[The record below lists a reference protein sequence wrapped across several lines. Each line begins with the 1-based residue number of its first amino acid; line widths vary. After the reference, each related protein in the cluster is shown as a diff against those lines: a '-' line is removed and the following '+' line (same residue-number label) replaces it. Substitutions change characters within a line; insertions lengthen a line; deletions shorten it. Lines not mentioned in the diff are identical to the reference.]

1 MLRLSADQMLT
12 SSCRRMAQGMLQQS
26 RRSFV
31 SSNHHQQQ
39 TSRTLLRR
47 PKTSG
52 NSSSATAQQQQQ
64 YQQRILSTAA
74 AGPVVGY
81 VAMAVNT
88 TLCDAVHAERHLV
101 MYPTRRR
108 FQRPV
113 IVEPPTFWENVKKY
127 WRMWMRLLKLAF
139 HLAPVVAFYPIL
151 LAIAPRKPADM
162 DVQEFVLSSKGD
174 DEVEGGLMEWYL
186 KMCLHCVEASG
197 AAVIKLM
204 QWAGSRPDMF
214 GHDFCAVFS
223 KLQDETTPHPWS
235 HTELVL
241 RNAYGANWQRRVKM
255 GKLLGSGCI
264 GQVYK
269 GEVRDYKTNEWKEVA
284 VKVLH
289 PNVRA
294 DIDADLDLMRMA
306 VKISKWIPILAD
318 LKWLDME
325 GVVEEF
331 ADLLQLQLDLRHE
344 AANLERFNK
353 NFKDEENVQFPQLVK
368 GYPPTR
374 HVLVESFCEGTPV
387 LQYAREHH
395 NQPEVLRDMCLVA
408 IRTVCKMIFLDN
420 FMHGASLKCFVQG
433 RLGRVGT
440 HCRLICSQQVTCIR
454 AMYLCPKMVK
464 SSFYWTWGL

>member
-1 MLRLSADQMLT
+1 MLEAVSIAGWVEVQLQHTEFITMLRLSADQMLT

-26 RRSFV
+26 RRSFA
-31 SSNHHQQQ
+31 SSNRQAVSRAILRQNKTSNASHTSVRQQQ
-39 TSRTLLRR
+39 LH
-47 PKTSG
+47 
-52 NSSSATAQQQQQ
+52 
-64 YQQRILSTAA
+64 YQSRILSTAVA
-74 AGPVVGY
+74 APVVGY
-81 VAMAVNT
+81 VATTANT
-88 TLCDAVHAERHLV
+88 TLCDAAAHAERKLV

-108 FQRPV
+108 FQRPA
-113 IVEPPTFWENVKKY
+113 IVKPPTFWETCKKY
-127 WRMWMRLLKLAF
+127 WRMWMRLCKLAF

-151 LAIAPRKPADM
+151 LAITSTKPADM
-162 DVQEFVLSSKGD
+162 DVQEFVLSNKGD
-174 DEVEGGLMEWYL
+174 DVSEGGLMEWYL

-241 RNAYGANWQRRVKM
+241 RNAFGPNWNRRVKL

-269 GEVRDYKTNEWKEVA
+269 GEVRDHTTDEWKEVA

-344 AANLERFNK
+344 AANLDRFNK

-368 GYPPTR
+368 GFPPTR

-387 LQYAREHH
+387 LQFAREHQ
-395 NQPEVLRDMCLVA
+395 NQPEVLQAMCLNA

-420 FMHGASLKCFVQG
+420 FMHGM
-433 RLGRVGT
+433 
-440 HCRLICSQQVTCIR
+440 CSVARQLSFLREWVLTACI
-454 AMYLCPKMVK
+454 A
-464 SSFYWTWGL
+464 